1 MVNRIRSRL
10 RYRGGLCINCLDRNA
25 TDGLCHGCRE
35 DLPVNRWQCRSC
47 ALPLPFTSGD
57 QRCGE
62 CLHNPPP
69 FLRSFAPWRYQF
81 PVDRMIS
88 RYKYNGQTAFA
99 RPLLS
104 LFGEN
109 LKKLMAESEPPEVII
124 PAPMDRKRQRKRG
137 FNQAEDI
144 AREAGR
150 VTGIPV
156 RTDLAVRTRAV
167 ETQRG
172 LSRRERMA
180 NLSGVFT
187 VRQPV
192 PARVAIVD
200 DVITT
205 GATTRQLA
213 EVLRQSGAEDIQV
226 WALART
232 P

>member
-1 MVNRIRSRL
+1 M
-10 RYRGGLCINCLDRNA
+10 
-25 TDGLCHGCRE
+25 
-35 DLPVNRWQCRSC
+35 
-47 ALPLPFTSGD
+47 PFAFEN

-62 CLHNPPP
+62 CLSNPPP
-69 FLRSFAPWRYQF
+69 FSLSFAPWRYQF

-88 RYKYNGQTAFA
+88 RYKYHGQTAFA
-99 RPLLS
+99 RPLLR
-104 LFGEN
+104 LFGAQLEE
-109 LKKLMAESEPPEVII
+109 LMAESAPPEVII
-124 PAPMDRKRQRKRG
+124 PAPMDNQRQRRRG

-156 RTDLAVRTRAV
+156 NTELVVRTRMTN
-167 ETQRG
+167 TQRG

-180 NLSGVFT
+180 NLSGVFSA
-187 VRQPV
+187 RNDI

-200 DVITT
+200 DVVTT
-205 GATTRQLA
+205 GATTQQLA
-213 EVLRQSGAEDIQV
+213 MTLREGGARDVQV